1 MKIRMKI
8 NKLFKKTFAV
18 VLASVLFLS
27 YAIPAEAVNV
37 TKSNSQVSG
46 TVSLTRNTSAGTISN
61 GKYVSHRYLPTV
73 GSFAC
78 SSKVVGWQ
86 TTNKVYKL
94 TLSGVV
100 MIAADKDG
108 AYRETFVLYN
118 YK

>member
-1 MKIRMKI
+1 MLKMKRI
-8 NKLFKKTFAV
+8 NKLLKK
-18 VLASVLFLS
+18 VLAVALASALFFS
-27 YAIPAEAVNV
+27 YTIPAEAVNV

-61 GKYVSHRYLPTV
+61 GKYVSHRYLPSF

-78 SSKVVGWQ
+78 SSKVVSWQ

-100 MIAADKDG
+100 MIAADKDS

-118 YK
+118 FK